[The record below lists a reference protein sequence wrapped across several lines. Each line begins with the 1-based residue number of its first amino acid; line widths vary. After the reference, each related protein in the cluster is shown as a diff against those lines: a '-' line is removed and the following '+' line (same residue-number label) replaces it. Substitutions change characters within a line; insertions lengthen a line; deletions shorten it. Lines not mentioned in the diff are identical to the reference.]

1 MPGTGWRF
9 GEAMAAPAKTFLQS
23 PDRRYFL
30 WSLAGL
36 GLSPKL
42 LRSEKRSDASYR
54 FLTAECEVRM
64 SVQFLANSST
74 EGFHF
79 RDRLTNRAFC
89 LSANGEENRGCLER
103 FVGAMAIARYDFRSR
118 RHSPVLLNLRERVM
132 TIDNDSRMNPPPPFE
147 RDLCRGRRG
156 CERHSG
162 IRLQPERSAASSIQ
176 HQASRRVAAS
186 APGFISQWPAHR
198 LSHCPLEA
206 HARFHKPGR
215 RHSGRWN
222 GMDPLRSLIDF
233 ERKSLDWLLVCTTM

>member
-1 MPGTGWRF
+1 
-9 GEAMAAPAKTFLQS
+9 MAAPAKTSLLN

-42 LRSEKRSDASYR
+42 LQSEKRSEASYR
-54 FLTAECEVRM
+54 FLTAECEVHM

-118 RHSPVLLNLRERVM
+118 RHSPVPLNLRERVM

-147 RDLCRGRRG
+147 RVLDVEREVVSDIQAFGYNPNDPQQAAFSTKPLAAWRLLRQDLYLNG
-156 CERHSG
+156 
-162 IRLQPERSAASSIQ
+162 QPTAFLIV
-176 HQASRRVAAS
+176 HWKHTLD
-186 APGFISQWPAHR
+186 FIS
-198 LSHCPLEA
+198 LVDVI
-206 HARFHKPGR
+206 PGDGTEQIR
-215 RHSGRWN
+215 
-222 GMDPLRSLIDF
+222 
-233 ERKSLDWLLVCTTM
+233 

>member
-1 MPGTGWRF
+1 
-9 GEAMAAPAKTFLQS
+9 MATLPKTFLQN

-36 GLSPKL
+36 GLSPQL
-42 LRSEKRSDASYR
+42 LQSENRSDASFR

-89 LSANGEENRGCLER
+89 LSANGEEKHGCLER

-118 RHSPVLLNLRERVM
+118 HHSQLSLNLRERVM

-147 RDLCRGRRG
+147 RDLAVEKEVVSDIQAFGYNPNDPQQAAF
-156 CERHSG
+156 SSKPLAAW
-162 IRLQPERSAASSIQ
+162 RLLRQDLYLNGQTTAFLIV
-176 HQASRRVAAS
+176 HWKHTLD
-186 APGFISQWPAHR
+186 FIS
-198 LSHCPLEA
+198 LVDVI
-206 HARFHKPGR
+206 PGE
-215 RHSGRWN
+215 GT
-222 GMDPLRSLIDF
+222 
-233 ERKSLDWLLVCTTM
+233 ERIR